1 MPAIPQPSEENG
13 FLAEHIGLVLRSFRH
28 WTGRD
33 FVNPRMNDEEAA
45 RYLFTAPL
53 ALLTHDTQ
61 PDPIFNYANQTALS
75 LFAMSW
81 EEMTACPS
89 RLSAETDQR
98 DTRAALLKE
107 VAEKGYTEE
116 YAGIRIGRH
125 GRRFMIEGARVWNL
139 IDARGIPQG
148 QAASFEHWRW
158 L

>member
-1 MPAIPQPSEENG
+1 MPAIALPSEENG
-13 FLAEHIGLVLRSFRH
+13 FLAEHIGLVRRSFYH
-28 WTGRD
+28 WSGRD

-61 PDPIFNYANQTALS
+61 PDPVFNYANQTALS

-89 RLSAETDQR
+89 RLSAETDHR
-98 DTRAALLKE
+98 EAREALLRD
-107 VAEKGYTEE
+107 VAEKGYTED

-125 GRRFMIEGARVWNL
+125 GRRFMIEGAKVWNL
-139 IDARGIPQG
+139 IDVRGIHQG
-148 QAASFEHWRW
+148 QAASFAHWRW